1 MALQLFKI
9 ETVDVASPVSSVTFS
24 NIPQTYSDLKLV
36 ASVRSNRAAA
46 EDGFGITVNSASSG
60 YTYRVLS
67 STGTAASTSATA
79 FEQIW
84 VARVNGNTTTA
95 NAFAHVDAYFPNY
108 TSSNAKTYSV
118 DGATE
123 SNTVEGYITFST
135 VAQSSTSAITSL
147 TVQTINGTVGTNSS
161 FTLYGVL

>member
-24 NIPQTYSDLKLV
+24 NIPQAYSDLKLV

-67 STGTAASTSATA
+67 SNGTTVSNASTA

-95 NAFAHVDAYFPNY
+95 NAFAHVDVLFPNY

-147 TVQTINGTVGTNSS
+147 TVQTINGTIGTNSS